1 MLRKRE
7 KLIYFIGALFI
18 GCTLYAESNWNW
30 KPKGISVAEVQEQYH
45 QLISPER
52 DSTDRDTTVHKM
64 VTISLRK
71 VGELFWQHDAEVM
84 L

>member
-7 KLIYFIGALFI
+7 KLIYFCGALFI
-18 GCTLYAESNWNW
+18 GFTLYAESNWNW
-30 KPKGISVAEVQEQYH
+30 KPKGISVAEVQKQYH

-52 DSTDRDTTVHKM
+52 DSTHRDTSVHRM
-64 VTISLRK
+64 VTISLKK
-71 VGELFWQHDAEVM
+71 VGELLWASEAKAM